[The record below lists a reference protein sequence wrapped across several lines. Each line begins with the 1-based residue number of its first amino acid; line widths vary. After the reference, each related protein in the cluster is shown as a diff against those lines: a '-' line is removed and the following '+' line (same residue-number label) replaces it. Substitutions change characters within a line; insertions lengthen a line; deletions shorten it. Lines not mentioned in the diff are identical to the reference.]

1 MSGSDAGAPFALR
14 ILDSDWKDLFE
25 RRVSWQVLLVSDR
38 LAVTRVR
45 RGLPPD
51 GLHFAY
57 ALQGVFP

>member
-1 MSGSDAGAPFALR
+1 
-14 ILDSDWKDLFE
+14 
-25 RRVSWQVLLVSDR
+25 VLLVSDR

-57 ALQGVFP
+57 AMQGFFP